1 MCPEAHH
8 HHLFG
13 SGNMAHNI
21 HTYTKYIRWTVIRIT
36 NSHMA
41 PAVEYEIQACLD
53 TYTKHERK
61 QHDYCATEYQS
72 YIWIRI
78 YNMHPY

>member
-1 MCPEAHH
+1 
-8 HHLFG
+8 
-13 SGNMAHNI
+13 
-21 HTYTKYIRWTVIRIT
+21 
-36 NSHMA
+36 MA

-72 YIWIRI
+72 LVNEDGTKSELHYYGIQGSHTLPYTHITQGI
-78 YNMHPY
+78 IHPPFL